1 MTRPAIAFLR
11 RIGPA
16 IRGRGGPEDRLVLL
30 GLFGGAVFAALAAT
44 LFFVQRS
51 LDRSQRQLAELAMPA
66 EAHIAQM
73 EAALNAAF
81 RRQSQIGA
89 TTTTAQLEQL
99 RDRRSVEEMLR
110 EAGQSSTI
118 AAASGEN
125 AALALSA
132 HVERFLVADAAF
144 FGTVGRKHAL
154 NTAYDKQIAETDLRI
169 HALVDASRSLSGV
182 LRLNYVLQ
190 LRGIAGS
197 LERGA
202 LRQDLVRAATFGPGR
217 GAREST
223 IELVEA
229 FMELGW
235 QADDVDDKSL
245 DQLTSATANIL
256 PQVRA
261 RIERII
267 ASLQERLAT
276 DPKLLARV
284 DSIAVR
290 FHELLPQIV
299 DETSE
304 DSLISL
310 RRRVLQEEARAATIR
325 EETEAAA
332 RQLDGDAA
340 RLHRDVVSLTGR
352 SVRDARLARTRTR
365 AFSLAVALAGLL
377 GCWLAARKIERGIG
391 ELTARNRSLTELK
404 ESLTTL
410 NASLDVRVA
419 ERTQALSET
428 NGRLKHEIVE
438 RQKVELELR
447 LAQKLESL
455 GRLAAGV
462 AHEINTPVQFVSDS
476 VHFVRDA
483 MGDLI
488 PLLGKYRQLESAVA
502 EGSAAPA
509 QAAALAEER
518 ERADLAYMLEHLPR
532 ALDRSLEGL
541 GRIAVIVQSMKEFA
555 HPDQKE
561 MTTVDLNRAIESTL
575 TIAHGEYKLVAD
587 LEMKLGDIPRVYC
600 HAGEI
605 NQALLNLIVNSAHAI
620 EDVVRGTDQKGLIRV
635 ETAQQG
641 NLVVISISDTGGGI
655 PPAIRDRI
663 FDPFFTTKEVG
674 KGTGQGL
681 AIARSVIQ
689 EKHGGSLTFESE
701 QGKGTTFTIR
711 LPIDGKRALGPTPGG
726 MAPRTTALELIA

>member
-1 MTRPAIAFLR
+1 
-11 RIGPA
+11 
-16 IRGRGGPEDRLVLL
+16 
-30 GLFGGAVFAALAAT
+30 
-44 LFFVQRS
+44 
-51 LDRSQRQLAELAMPA
+51 
-66 EAHIAQM
+66 
-73 EAALNAAF
+73 
-81 RRQSQIGA
+81 
-89 TTTTAQLEQL
+89 
-99 RDRRSVEEMLR
+99 
-110 EAGQSSTI
+110 
-118 AAASGEN
+118 
-125 AALALSA
+125 
-132 HVERFLVADAAF
+132 
-144 FGTVGRKHAL
+144 
-154 NTAYDKQIAETDLRI
+154 
-169 HALVDASRSLSGV
+169 
-182 LRLNYVLQ
+182 
-190 LRGIAGS
+190 
-197 LERGA
+197 
-202 LRQDLVRAATFGPGR
+202 
-217 GAREST
+217 
-223 IELVEA
+223 
-229 FMELGW
+229 
-235 QADDVDDKSL
+235 
-245 DQLTSATANIL
+245 
-256 PQVRA
+256 
-261 RIERII
+261 
-267 ASLQERLAT
+267 
-276 DPKLLARV
+276 
-284 DSIAVR
+284 VR